1 VKNQLCVLFFE
12 RELIEEE
19 IRRGFVSDE
28 LRVILMGRDI
38 ELRVISLIV
47 RCRAISDEVIF
58 LDLGSND
65 ETIELASEI
74 NCPVLNY
81 NGKMETSSV
90 VNYLA
95 NCTLK
100 EIATTLM
107 IHVTPNWKLRDL
119 PLTVNRA
126 RDNWDVHI
134 SVDELGDEQIVPE
147 EVVLSSI
154 GFNHLVVTPAGI
166 RALCDIGPLANAMDL
181 PENIRFRVVNSHS
194 QVRVPQQESLA
205 TASRFAQLFYWMLES
220 KHPLFLFGIPGIVLF
235 VLGYKLSGNVV
246 DTFDELNST
255 SIGVTLSVIAMT
267 MIGLFAMMVAIIL
280 YIMGKQAEQIQSQY
294 DWKNRE

>member
-1 VKNQLCVLFFE
+1 
-12 RELIEEE
+12 
-19 IRRGFVSDE
+19 
-28 LRVILMGRDI
+28 MGRDV

-47 RCRAISDEVIF
+47 RCRAIADEVVF

-65 ETIELASEI
+65 ETVELASEVD
-74 NCPVLNY
+74 CPVINY
-81 NGKMETSSV
+81 SGEMETSKI
-90 VNYLA
+90 VNFLQ
-95 NCTLK
+95 NSKLD
-100 EIATTLM
+100 EIATTLL
-107 IHVTPNWKLRDL
+107 IHITPHWKLRDL
-119 PLTVNRA
+119 PLTANRA
-126 RDNWDVHI
+126 RDNWDLHI
-134 SVDELGDEQIVPE
+134 AVKGTNNEKVNTE
-147 EVVLSSI
+147 EIILSSVE
-154 GFNHLVVTPAGI
+154 FNHLVITPDGM
-166 RALCDIGPLANAMDL
+166 RAMANLGPLGTAMDL
-181 PENIRFRVVNSHS
+181 PDNLRVRVVGSTS
-194 QVRVPQQESLA
+194 QVKVPQQESLA

-294 DWKNRE
+294 DWKSKD

>member
-1 VKNQLCVLFFE
+1 
-12 RELIEEE
+12 LIEEE
-19 IRRGFVSDE
+19 ICRDIVSNE
-28 LRVILMGRDI
+28 LRVILMGRDV

-47 RCRAISDEVIF
+47 RCRAIADEVVF

-65 ETIELASEI
+65 ETVELASEI
-74 NCPVLNY
+74 GCPVINY
-81 NGKMETSSV
+81 NGEMETSKIVSFLQ
-90 VNYLA
+90 NSKLD
-95 NCTLK
+95 
-100 EIATTLM
+100 EIATTLV
-107 IHVTPNWKLRDL
+107 IHITSQWKLRDL
-119 PLTVNRA
+119 PLTANRA
-126 RDNWDVHI
+126 RDNWDLHI
-134 SVDELGDEQIVPE
+134 VVKGTGDEKVNPE
-147 EVVLSSI
+147 EIILSSVE
-154 GFNHLVVTPAGI
+154 FNHLVITTDGMKEMAN
-166 RALCDIGPLANAMDL
+166 LGPLATAMDL
-181 PENIRFRVVNSHS
+181 PDDLRVRVVGSTS
-194 QVRVPQQESLA
+194 QVNVPQQESLA

-294 DWKNRE
+294 DWKSKD

>member
-1 VKNQLCVLFFE
+1 M
-12 RELIEEE
+12 IEEE
-19 IRRGFVSDE
+19 RRREFVSKD

-47 RCRAISDEVIF
+47 RCREIADEVIF

-65 ETIELASEI
+65 ETVELANEVDCKVI
-74 NCPVLNY
+74 NY
-81 NGKMETSSV
+81 NQELEAAKVVNFLQNSTLSEMET
-90 VNYLA
+90 
-95 NCTLK
+95 TLL
-100 EIATTLM
+100 INISA
-107 IHVTPNWKLRDL
+107 NWKLQDL
-119 PLTVNRA
+119 PMTVNRA
-126 RDNWDVHI
+126 RDNWDLHI
-134 SVDELGDEQIVPE
+134 EVKGGDKDNTNPE
-147 EVVLSSI
+147 ELILSSVE
-154 GFNHLVVTPAGI
+154 FNHLVLTREGMKEMTK
-166 RALCDIGPLANAMDL
+166 LGPLATAMDL
-181 PENIRFRVVNSHS
+181 PENLRVRVVSSTS
-194 QVRVPQQESLA
+194 QVRVPQRESLA

-294 DWKNRE
+294 DWKN

>member
-1 VKNQLCVLFFE
+1 
-12 RELIEEE
+12 LIEEE
-19 IRRGFVSDE
+19 ICRGFVSDE
-28 LRVILMGRDI
+28 LRVILMGRDV

-47 RCRAISDEVIF
+47 RCRAIADDVVF

-65 ETIELASEI
+65 ETIELASEV

-81 NGKMETSSV
+81 NDEMETSKIISFLH
-90 VNYLA
+90 NSKL
-95 NCTLK
+95 N
-100 EIATTLM
+100 EIATTLL
-107 IHVTPNWKLRDL
+107 IHITPHWKLRDL
-119 PLTVNRA
+119 PLTANRA
-126 RDNWDVHI
+126 RDNWDLHI
-134 SVDELGDEQIVPE
+134 AVRGTDNDNTNPDEII
-147 EVVLSSI
+147 LSSVE
-154 GFNHLVVTPAGI
+154 FNHLIISPSGMQAM
-166 RALCDIGPLANAMDL
+166 ASLGPLATAMDISDNL
-181 PENIRFRVVNSHS
+181 RVRVVSS
-194 QVRVPQQESLA
+194 STQVKVPQQESLA

-294 DWKNRE
+294 DWKSRD

>member
-1 VKNQLCVLFFE
+1 VKNQRCVLLFK

-19 IRRGFVSDE
+19 ICRGFVSNE
-28 LRVILMGRDI
+28 LRVILMGRDV

-47 RCRAISDEVIF
+47 RCRAIADDVVF
-58 LDLGSND
+58 LDMGSND

-81 NGKMETSSV
+81 NGKMETASI
-90 VNYLA
+90 VNFLD
-95 NCTLK
+95 NSKLE
-100 EIATTLM
+100 EIATTLL
-107 IHVTPNWKLRDL
+107 INITPNWKLRDL

-134 SVDELGDEQIVPE
+134 AVKGISDGNIVPD

-154 GFNHLVVTPAGI
+154 EFNHLVVTPDGI
-166 RALCDIGPLANAMDL
+166 RALCDLGPLATAMEL
-181 PENIRFRVVNSHS
+181 PEHLRVRVVSSIS

-294 DWKNRE
+294 DWKHKE

>member
-1 VKNQLCVLFFE
+1 
-12 RELIEEE
+12 
-19 IRRGFVSDE
+19 
-28 LRVILMGRDI
+28 MGRDV

-47 RCRAISDEVIF
+47 RCRAIADEVVF

-65 ETIELASEI
+65 ETVELASEVD
-74 NCPVLNY
+74 CPVINY
-81 NGKMETSSV
+81 SGEMETSKIVSFLQ
-90 VNYLA
+90 NSKLD
-95 NCTLK
+95 
-100 EIATTLM
+100 EISTTLL
-107 IHVTPNWKLRDL
+107 IHITPHWKLRDL
-119 PLTVNRA
+119 PLTANRA
-126 RDNWDVHI
+126 RDNWDLHI
-134 SVDELGDEQIVPE
+134 AVKGTNNEKVNTE
-147 EVVLSSI
+147 EIILSSVE
-154 GFNHLVVTPAGI
+154 FNHLVITPEGM
-166 RALCDIGPLANAMDL
+166 RAMANLGPLGTAMDL
-181 PENIRFRVVNSHS
+181 PDNLRVRVVGSTS
-194 QVRVPQQESLA
+194 QVKVPQQESLA

-294 DWKNRE
+294 DWRSKD